1 MSWSVPFCS
10 HFPSHYKVDTFQK
23 GHLVPALWLFGL
35 ESDNYTVT
43 DASYCLY
50 FSLSS
55 LKTSLQKG
63 RRKKDW
69 RMLCLEFLIQ
79 LLNFFVIFFTEPSD
93 DEKVM

>member
-1 MSWSVPFCS
+1 MSWSLPFFS

-23 GHLVPALWLFGL
+23 GRLVPALWLFGL
-35 ESDNYTVT
+35 ESNNYTVT
-43 DASYCLY
+43 DASYCSY

-63 RRKKDW
+63 RRNKDW
-69 RMLCLEFLIQ
+69 RMLFGIFNTTVKFLCH
-79 LLNFFVIFFTEPSD
+79 FFTEPSD